1 MSAMVNVNGRLA
13 DSEHAVI
20 SVFDHGFLYG
30 EGVYEVLRTYDGEPF
45 LFDRHMRRLRASAS
59 MIRLDVPITDAEF
72 DTRIRETM
80 AAAGLGQDGEAYI
93 RVLLTRGI
101 GELSYD
107 PTACLA
113 PSIVII
119 TKAHVEAPAAA
130 YTDGVM
136 VSLVGIVRNHPD
148 SVSPL
153 IKSNN
158 LLNNALGSQEAL
170 RQGAFEGVM
179 RNYRGEI
186 AECTTSNIFIVKNGV
201 ALTPPLDAG
210 LLAGITREFLFEV
223 AAAIGIP
230 TREQV
235 LHDHDLLG
243 ADEAFLTSTT
253 REIVPIVR
261 VDSHIIGT
269 GRPGVTTL
277 RLLEAFRART
287 HAPSTFARSVERAQ
301 TVA

>member
-80 AAAGLGQDGEAYI
+80 TAAGLGRGGSEAYI

-101 GELSYD
+101 GEISYD
-107 PTACLA
+107 PAACPS

-119 TKAHVEAPAAA
+119 TKPHVEAPASA
-130 YTDGVM
+130 YADGVM
-136 VSLVGIVRNHPD
+136 VSLVGVLRNHPG

-158 LLNNALGSQEAL
+158 LLNNALGNQEAL

-186 AECTTSNIFIVKNGV
+186 AECTTSNIFIVKNGA

-223 AAAIGIP
+223 AAAIGVP

-235 LHDHDLLG
+235 LHDNDLLE
-243 ADEAFLTSTT
+243 ADEACLTSTT

-261 VDSHIIGT
+261 VDSHVIGT
-269 GRPGVTTL
+269 GRPGATTL

-287 HAPSTFARSVERAQ
+287 RAHAAQ
-301 TVA
+301 QV